1 MPSAPP
7 SSFLPLVAYAEAL
20 CVNARVLFIGD
31 ARSEIASRL
40 LERGARLVHVCD
52 EVAARRAEGAQ
63 RTTER
68 AISFGALND
77 GSFALREAFFDLALI
92 ENLASHPEPKA
103 VLTSVSRLLAPRGA
117 ALIAA
122 PNPESRRRLLSP
134 PSSALALDYYALYD
148 AVAAAFPRVR
158 MLGQVP
164 FVGYAVVDFASEGE
178 PEVVFDASLVP
189 GAGEE
194 PEYFVAVAG
203 EERIEVD
210 SYAVIQLPSSA
221 VLGGSLAPAAPI
233 EAAPPAP
240 LKEPEKPAPAAIAP
254 ARPQAAAQA
263 PGTSSQQSDEVERR
277 RQEAWIREL
286 EARATAADERA
297 DAAETELD
305 ELRERHGNLEQRS
318 RHEAEALQAE
328 RQAARTELERQQ
340 RQKHD
345 LGELLQAAQGQAQAA
360 KGQVEATKG
369 QVEAAK
375 GQVEA
380 AKRLAE
386 AAKVQTTAL
395 ESQVRRL
402 EEQVRT
408 LEEQV
413 RTLEQQRS
421 ALAEQHAALAEQH
434 AALAEQHV
442 ALVAQQRAA
451 PTEDSATSEEL
462 ERLEAQLVERGEHVR
477 VLERQL
483 REAER
488 TGRELVRRLGR
499 SAVAA
504 PSLSAAP
511 LPSAAK
517 VSAESLAE
525 LEAERQVLTWA
536 LAIARGEAP
545 AGAGLALPPLPSA
558 R

>member
-1 MPSAPP
+1 MPSVPP

-31 ARSEIASRL
+31 ARSEIANRL

-52 EVAARRAEGAQ
+52 DVPARRAEGAQ

-68 AISFGALND
+68 AISFGALDD

-92 ENLASHPEPKA
+92 ENLATHSEPKA
-103 VLTSVSRLLAPRGA
+103 VLSSISRLLAPRGA

-122 PNPESRRRLLSP
+122 PNPDSRRRLLSP
-134 PSSALALDYYALYD
+134 ASSALSLDYYALYD

-203 EERIEVD
+203 EERIAVD
-210 SYAVIQLPSSA
+210 SYAVIQLPSTA
-221 VLGGSLAPAAPI
+221 LLGGGSSTPAVPI
-233 EAAPPAP
+233 EVVPPAP
-240 LKEPEKPAPAAIAP
+240 LKEPEKPAVAAITA
-254 ARPQAAAQA
+254 AGSQASGQK
-263 PGTSSQQSDEVERR
+263 PGPSSQQSDELERR
-277 RQEAWIREL
+277 RQEAWIQEL
-286 EARATAADERA
+286 EGRAAAADERA
-297 DAAETELD
+297 DAAEAELD

-318 RHEAEALQAE
+318 RHEAEALLLE
-328 RQAARTELERQQ
+328 RQTARAELERQQ

-360 KGQVEATKG
+360 KE

-380 AKRLAE
+380 AKRQAE

-395 ESQVRRL
+395 EGQVRRL

-408 LEEQV
+408 LEQQV
-413 RTLEQQRS
+413 RTLEQQR
-421 ALAEQHAALAEQH
+421 AALAEQH
-434 AALAEQHV
+434 AALAQQHATLAEQHA
-442 ALVAQQRAA
+442 ALEQQHAKVS
-451 PTEDSATSEEL
+451 EDSATSEEL
-462 ERLEAQLVERGEHVR
+462 QKLEAQLMERGEHVR
-477 VLERQL
+477 LLERQL

-488 TGRELVRRLGR
+488 TGRELVRRLQR
-499 SAVAA
+499 STVPASTV
-504 PSLSAAP
+504 SAAP
-511 LPSAAK
+511 LPRGAT
-517 VSAESLAE
+517 VSAERLAE

-536 LAIARGEAP
+536 LAIARAEAP
-545 AGAGLALPPLPSA
+545 AGAGAGLPPLPLA

>member
-52 EVAARRAEGAQ
+52 EAPARRAEGAQ
-63 RTTER
+63 RTTDR
-68 AISFGALND
+68 AISFGALDD

-92 ENLASHPEPKA
+92 ENLASHSEPKA
-103 VLTSVSRLLAPRGA
+103 VLASVSRLLAPRGA

-122 PNPESRRRLLSP
+122 PNPDSRRRLLSP
-134 PSSALALDYYALYD
+134 ASSARVLDYYALYD

-203 EERIEVD
+203 EERIAVD

-221 VLGGSLAPAAPI
+221 VLGGGSSAPAAPI
-233 EAAPPAP
+233 EAAPPAV
-240 LKEPEKPAPAAIAP
+240 LKEPEKPAVAPITPAG
-254 ARPQAAAQA
+254 PQAASQKLGTGSQA
-263 PGTSSQQSDEVERR
+263 DELARR
-277 RQEAWIREL
+277 RQEAWIQEL
-286 EARATAADERA
+286 EARAAAADERA
-297 DAAETELD
+297 DTAETELD
-305 ELRERHGNLEQRS
+305 ELRERYGNLEQRS
-318 RHEAEALQAE
+318 RQEAEALLLE

-360 KGQVEATKG
+360 KDQVD
-369 QVEAAK
+369 AAK

-380 AKRLAE
+380 AKRQAD
-386 AAKVQTTAL
+386 AAKIQTTAL
-395 ESQVRRL
+395 EGQVRRL

-408 LEEQV
+408 LEQQV
-413 RTLEQQRS
+413 RTLEQQR
-421 ALAEQHAALAEQH
+421 ATLAEQHAALEQQH
-434 AALAEQHV
+434 AALAERH
-442 ALVAQQRAA
+442 AA
-451 PTEDSATSEEL
+451 PSEDPATSEEL
-462 ERLEAQLVERGEHVR
+462 QKLEAQLVERGEHVR
-477 VLERQL
+477 LLERQL

-488 TGRELVRRLGR
+488 TGRELVRRLERGT
-499 SAVAA
+499 VA
-504 PSLSAAP
+504 PLPVLAAP
-511 LPSAAK
+511 LSPAAT
-517 VSAESLAE
+517 VSAERLAE

-536 LAIARGEAP
+536 LAIARAEAP
-545 AGAGLALPPLPSA
+545 AGAGATLPPLLLA

>member
-52 EVAARRAEGAQ
+52 EAPARRAEGAQ
-63 RTTER
+63 RTTDR
-68 AISFGALND
+68 AISFGALDD

-92 ENLASHPEPKA
+92 ENLASHSEPKA
-103 VLTSVSRLLAPRGA
+103 VLASVSRLLAPRGA

-122 PNPESRRRLLSP
+122 PNPDSRRRLLSP
-134 PSSALALDYYALYD
+134 ASSARVLDYYALYD

-203 EERIEVD
+203 EERIAVD

-221 VLGGSLAPAAPI
+221 VLGGGSSAPAAPI
-233 EAAPPAP
+233 EAAPPAA
-240 LKEPEKPAPAAIAP
+240 LKEPEKPAVAPITPAG
-254 ARPQAAAQA
+254 PQAVGQKL
-263 PGTSSQQSDEVERR
+263 GTDAQSDELARR
-277 RQEAWIREL
+277 RQEAWIQEL
-286 EARATAADERA
+286 EARAVAADERA
-297 DAAETELD
+297 DTAETELD
-305 ELRERHGNLEQRS
+305 ELRERYGNLEQRS
-318 RHEAEALQAE
+318 RQEAEALLLE

-360 KGQVEATKG
+360 KDQVDAAKG

-380 AKRLAE
+380 AKRQAE
-386 AAKVQTTAL
+386 AAKIQITAL
-395 ESQVRRL
+395 EGQVRRL

-408 LEEQV
+408 LEQQI
-413 RTLEQQRS
+413 RTLEQQR
-421 ALAEQHAALAEQH
+421 ATLAEQHAALEQQHAALAEQH
-434 AALAEQHV
+434 AA
-442 ALVAQQRAA
+442 
-451 PTEDSATSEEL
+451 PSEDPATSEEL
-462 ERLEAQLVERGEHVR
+462 QKLETQLVERGEHVR
-477 VLERQL
+477 LLERQL

-488 TGRELVRRLGR
+488 TGRELVRRLQRGT
-499 SAVAA
+499 VAA
-504 PSLSAAP
+504 LPVSAAP
-511 LPSAAK
+511 LSPAAT
-517 VSAESLAE
+517 VSAERLAE

-536 LAIARGEAP
+536 LAIARAEAP
-545 AGAGLALPPLPSA
+545 AGAGATLPPLLLA

>member
-52 EVAARRAEGAQ
+52 EVPARRAEGAQ

-68 AISFGALND
+68 TVSFGALND
-77 GSFALREAFFDLALI
+77 GSFALREAFFDLALV
-92 ENLASHPEPKA
+92 ENLASHSEPKA

-122 PNPESRRRLLSP
+122 PNPDSRRRLLSP
-134 PSSALALDYYALYD
+134 PSSACVLDYYALYD

-194 PEYFVAVAG
+194 PEYFVAAAG
-203 EERIEVD
+203 EERVAVD
-210 SYAVIQLPSSA
+210 SYAVIQLPASA
-221 VLGGSLAPAAPI
+221 VLGAGSLAPAASI
-233 EAAPPAP
+233 EAAPPP
-240 LKEPEKPAPAAIAP
+240 LKEPEKPAPAPLAP
-254 ARPQAAAQA
+254 VRPQASGQGAA
-263 PGTSSQQSDEVERR
+263 TSSQQSDEVARR
-277 RQEAWIREL
+277 RQEAWIQEL
-286 EARATAADERA
+286 EARAAAADERA
-297 DAAETELD
+297 DAAEAELD

-318 RHEAEALQAE
+318 RHEAEALHLE
-328 RQAARTELERQQ
+328 RQTARTELERQQ

-345 LGELLQAAQGQAQAA
+345 LGELLQAAQGQ
-360 KGQVEATKG
+360 VEAAKG

-380 AKRLAE
+380 AKRQAE
-386 AAKVQTTAL
+386 AAKLQTTAL
-395 ESQVRRL
+395 EGQVRRL

-408 LEEQV
+408 LEQQV
-413 RTLEQQRS
+413 RTLELQR
-421 ALAEQHAALAEQH
+421 ATLADQHAALEQQH
-434 AALAEQHV
+434 AALE
-442 ALVAQQRAA
+442 QQRAA
-451 PTEDSATSEEL
+451 PSEDSATTLEL
-462 ERLEAQLVERGEHVR
+462 EKLEAQLVERGDHVR
-477 VLERQL
+477 LLERQL

-488 TGRELVRRLGR
+488 TGRELVRRLERGT
-499 SAVAA
+499 A
-504 PSLSAAP
+504 PALPLSAAP
-511 LPSAAK
+511 FPPAAK
-517 VSAESLAE
+517 VSVEQLAE

-536 LAIARGEAP
+536 LAIARAEAP
-545 AGAGLALPPLPSA
+545 AAAGAGLPPLPSA